1 MKKLTVLLILLTH
14 ILSGC
19 SLSEGPSNAEN
30 DAASTN
36 EQPGN
41 PSNETIITGYIIDKD
56 EERLL
61 VIEGLDKSEFDINK
75 QSVEEI
81 LKIAQPNATWITFKD
96 NEKFSIGEK
105 VKVTVRGGVN
115 TSFPAQAAAKQIE
128 LVE

>member
-1 MKKLTVLLILLTH
+1 MKKLTVILILLTQ

-19 SLSEGPSNAEN
+19 SLNEGPSNAEN

-128 LVE
+128 VVE